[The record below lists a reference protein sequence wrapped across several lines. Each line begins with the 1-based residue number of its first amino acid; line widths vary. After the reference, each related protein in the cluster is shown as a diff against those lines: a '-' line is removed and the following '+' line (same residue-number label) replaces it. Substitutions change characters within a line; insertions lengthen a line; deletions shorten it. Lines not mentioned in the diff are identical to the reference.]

1 MASLDKAFIKA
12 YRQRESAVGA
22 IPIDTSGTDSLVD
35 ALEDRPLREAKKRSA
50 AARHDGVLAVLQ
62 SDRLQVQPQRSAAA
76 QPPKPAAGEQD
87 AVLENGNQAVPP
99 FLHSRSARPCH
110 AVAGRTA
117 TSPVLDAEPDRKA
130 RVDCVSQTAPG
141 QVVPAPHINASSHG
155 SAPLAGPAAG
165 PAATAPDTAT
175 STDHSDCSGLRGAM
189 ARESGATCPEAAGV
203 GFSPSHTP
211 ADCTPAIASSGAAEF
226 TDTAGQSQPSLGC
239 GQGSSRCLPPDNKP
253 GAAGSTEPAG
263 EDACDAR
270 AFRPLLQVDRIAPSS
285 VGRRLGQRAAAELDR
300 LADSLMAIAH
310 EGRQVIG
317 FASDGPGQG
326 TTTLLGV
333 VALRLAERRVSAALV
348 DASMADPQLAT
359 ELGLL
364 PDYGWEEALTR
375 SVPCEELVIESASQ
389 PMALVPLCTR
399 FDAAGLPDDF
409 TPLREIF
416 ATLREHYDLVL
427 VDLGAPDAA
436 LASRILKTLDTVLL
450 VHDVRSTPA
459 ERVYDRHRTL
469 SRAGVNIAGIV
480 ESFVSGG

>member
-62 SDRLQVQPQRSAAA
+62 SDRLQVQSQRPAAA

-87 AVLENGNQAVPP
+87 AVFENGNQAVPP
-99 FLHSRSARPCH
+99 FLHNRSARPCH

-117 TSPVLDAEPDRKA
+117 TGPVLDAEPGRKA
-130 RVDCVSQTAPG
+130 RVDCVCQTAPG
-141 QVVPAPHINASSHG
+141 QVVPAPHINAGSHG
-155 SAPLAGPAAG
+155 SAPSAGQ
-165 PAATAPDTAT
+165 AATAPDTAT
-175 STDHSDCSGLRGAM
+175 STDPSDCSDLRGAM
-189 ARESGATCPEAAGV
+189 ARESGPTCQDTAGAGV
-203 GFSPSHTP
+203 SASHTP
-211 ADCTPAIASSGAAEF
+211 ADCAPAIPSFGAAEF
-226 TDTAGQSQPSLGC
+226 TDTAGQSRPSPNC
-239 GQGSSRCLPPDNKP
+239 GRGRSRCLPSDNRP
-253 GAAGSTEPAG
+253 GTAGSTEPAD
-263 EDACDAR
+263 EDNCDAK
-270 AFRPLLQVDRIAPSS
+270 AFRPLLQVDRVAPSS
-285 VGRRLGQRAAAELDR
+285 VGRRLRQRAAAELDR
-300 LADSLMAIAH
+300 LADSLLAIAH

-333 VALRLAERRVSAALV
+333 VALRLAERRVSVALV

-364 PDYGWEEALTR
+364 PEYGWEEALAR

-409 TPLREIF
+409 TPLREVF

-436 LASRILKTLDTVLL
+436 LASRILKTFDTVLL